1 MRQCLSHAARAAR
14 SPRISASTS
23 ALSRSRWVTNRPCDA
38 PSYTVSWLP
47 GIARAVRSAVD
58 NERRHRE
65 GHHVRPEVS
74 VGADAGHGQ
83 DGVRRGPLEQPN
95 GSLHACGA
103 DRAVRPPGPEER
115 RRHGGEERRAIPPQ
129 AGHEGVVHNLP
140 LPPLRVALGFEQAR
154 GIRGHEHGPG
164 YTSGAVPGQVASDH
178 PRSRASS
185 RRASGSVL
193 DVEMTMLDKQS
204 KGIPIDEQANDHV
217 VHLDR
222 LREADRLAD
231 QAFDPCA

>member
-1 MRQCLSHAARAAR
+1 MGAEQAVRRAFVYRELLPAIAWAVRAAVPRRPKGSAAPWTTSVGTVKAAMSARRSVSALTRAMARMACGEARWNSPMAHCTHAGLTGPSGPPAPKNAGAMAAR
-14 SPRISASTS
+14 SAG
-23 ALSRSRWVTNRPCDA
+23 RSRRRPA
-38 PSYTVSWLP
+38 TKGSYTTS
-47 GIARAVRSAVD
+47 R
-58 NERRHRE
+58 
-65 GHHVRPEVS
+65 
-74 VGADAGHGQ
+74 
-83 DGVRRGPLEQPN
+83 
-95 GSLHACGA
+95 
-103 DRAVRPPGPEER
+103 
-115 RRHGGEERRAIPPQ
+115 
-129 AGHEGVVHNLP
+129 VH
-140 LPPLRVALGFEQAR
+140 PLRVALGFEQAR

-204 KGIPIDEQANDHV
+204 KGIPIDEQANDDV

-222 LREADRLAD
+222 FREADRLAD